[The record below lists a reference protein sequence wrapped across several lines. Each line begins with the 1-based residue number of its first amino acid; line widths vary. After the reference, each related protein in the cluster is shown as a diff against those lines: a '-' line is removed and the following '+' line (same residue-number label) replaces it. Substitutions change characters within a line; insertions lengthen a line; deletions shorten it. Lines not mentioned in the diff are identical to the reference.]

1 MLSKLSVGILGGMST
16 DRHTAT
22 SQPVEVPT
30 TSDRV
35 RQATV
40 LVGAV
45 VAIVGAAFGSGAFG
59 GQAVQNASGGAL
71 AADAT
76 VVAPDG
82 PAFSIWSLIYLGL
95 AVFAVYQALPR
106 HAADTRLRT
115 VSWWVLASMLLN
127 AAWIGV
133 VQTGV
138 LPLSVLVI
146 GVLVAVL
153 AMILVR
159 LVRTPP
165 TNALQA
171 VVLDGTVGLYL
182 GWASVA
188 TLANVAAA
196 LTDAGVGDLVLG
208 ATVWGVL
215 VVAAGAVL
223 AVVYAVFAARR
234 PMVAIGIGL
243 AMSWG
248 LGWIAYG
255 RANGPL
261 VDTTVAVAAGLAA
274 GVALLAP
281 VGTTLRAR
289 RG

>member
-1 MLSKLSVGILGGMST
+1 MST
-16 DRHTAT
+16 VRGTMSA
-22 SQPVEVPT
+22 QPVEAPT
-30 TSDRV
+30 TADRV
-35 RQATV
+35 RQVTV
-40 LVGAV
+40 LVGAA
-45 VAIVGAAFGSGAFG
+45 VAIVGAAYGSGAFG
-59 GQAVQNASGGAL
+59 GQAIQDAAGGAL

-95 AVFAVYQALPR
+95 AVFAVYQVLPR
-106 HAADTRLRT
+106 QATDPRLRA

-153 AMILVR
+153 AVILVR

-165 TNALQA
+165 TTALQA

-188 TLANVAAA
+188 TLANVAATLA
-196 LTDAGVGDLVLG
+196 DAGVGELALG
-208 ATVWGVL
+208 ATAWGVV

-223 AVVYAVFAARR
+223 AIAYAVFAARR
-234 PMVAIGIGL
+234 PVVAIGIGL
-243 AMSWG
+243 AMAWG
-248 LGWIAYG
+248 LGWIAAG
-255 RANGPL
+255 RAAGPL
-261 VDTTVAVAAGLAA
+261 VDGTVAVAAGVAA
-274 GVALLAP
+274 AVALLAP
-281 VGTTLRAR
+281 VVTTLRAR

>member
-1 MLSKLSVGILGGMST
+1 MST
-16 DRHTAT
+16 TRAAT
-22 SQPVEVPT
+22 SAQPATGPT
-30 TSDRV
+30 AADRT
-35 RQATV
+35 RQVTV

-45 VAIVGAAFGSGAFG
+45 VAIVGAAYGSGAFG
-59 GQAVQNASGGAL
+59 GQAIQDAAGGAL

-76 VVAPDG
+76 PVAPDG
-82 PAFSIWSLIYLGL
+82 PAFSIWSVIYLGL
-95 AVFAVYQALPR
+95 AVFAVYQVLPR
-106 HAADTRLRT
+106 TATDPRLRA

-146 GVLVAVL
+146 AVLVAVL
-153 AMILVR
+153 AVILVR

-165 TNALQA
+165 TSRVQA

-196 LTDAGVGDLVLG
+196 LTDAGVGEMALG
-208 ATVWGVL
+208 ATGWAVV
-215 VVAAGAVL
+215 VVAAGALL
-223 AVVYAVFAARR
+223 AVAYALFAARR
-234 PMVAIGIGL
+234 PVVAIAIGL
-243 AMSWG
+243 AMAWG

-261 VDTTVAVAAGLAA
+261 VDGTVAVAAGVAA

-281 VGTTLRAR
+281 VVTTLRAR
-289 RG
+289 RD

>member
-1 MLSKLSVGILGGMST
+1 MST
-16 DRHTAT
+16 VRAT
-22 SQPVEVPT
+22 TSAQPAAVPT
-30 TSDRV
+30 AADRA
-35 RQATV
+35 RQVTV

-45 VAIVGAAFGSGAFG
+45 VAIVGAAYGSGAFG

-76 VVAPDG
+76 PVAPDG
-82 PAFSIWSLIYLGL
+82 PAFSIWSVIYLGL

-106 HAADTRLRT
+106 QATDPRLRS
-115 VSWWVLASMLLN
+115 VAWWVLASMLLN

-146 GVLVAVL
+146 GALVAVL
-153 AMILVR
+153 AVILVK

-165 TNALQA
+165 ASALQA
-171 VVLDGTVGLYL
+171 AVLDGTVGLYL

-196 LTDAGVGDLVLG
+196 LTDAGVGQMGLG
-208 ATVWGVL
+208 STTWAVV
-215 VVAAGAVL
+215 VVAAGAALSVS
-223 AVVYAVFAARR
+223 YAVFAARR
-234 PMVAIGIGL
+234 PVVAIGIGL
-243 AMSWG
+243 AMAWG

-261 VDTTVAVAAGLAA
+261 LDSTVAVAAGIAA
-274 GVALLAP
+274 GIALLAP
-281 VGTTLRAR
+281 VVTTLRAR

>member
-1 MLSKLSVGILGGMST
+1 MST
-16 DRHTAT
+16 TRAAT
-22 SQPVEVPT
+22 SAQPATGPT
-30 TSDRV
+30 AADRL
-35 RQATV
+35 RQVTV

-45 VAIVGAAFGSGAFG
+45 VAIVGAAYGSGAFG
-59 GQAVQNASGGAL
+59 GQAIQDAADGAL
-71 AADAT
+71 SADAT

-95 AVFAVYQALPR
+95 GVFAVYQVLPR
-106 HAADTRLRT
+106 TATDPRLRA

-146 GVLVAVL
+146 AVLVAVL
-153 AMILVR
+153 AVILVR

-165 TNALQA
+165 TSRVQA
-171 VVLDGTVGLYL
+171 VVLDGTIGLYL

-188 TLANVAAA
+188 TLANVAATLA
-196 LTDAGVGDLVLG
+196 DAGVGELGLG
-208 ATVWGVL
+208 ASSWGVV
-215 VVAAGAVL
+215 VVAAGAALSV
-223 AVVYAVFAARR
+223 AYAVFAARR
-234 PMVAIGIGL
+234 PVAAIGIGL
-243 AMSWG
+243 AMAWG

-261 VDTTVAVAAGLAA
+261 LDSTVAVAAAIAA
-274 GVALLAP
+274 AVAILAP
-281 VGTTLRAR
+281 VVTTVSAR

>member
-1 MLSKLSVGILGGMST
+1 MS
-16 DRHTAT
+16 A
-22 SQPVEVPT
+22 QPVEAPT
-30 TSDRV
+30 TADRV
-35 RQATV
+35 RQVTV
-40 LVGAV
+40 LVGAA
-45 VAIVGAAFGSGAFG
+45 VAIVGAAYGSGAFG
-59 GQAVQNASGGAL
+59 GQAIQDAAGGAL

-95 AVFAVYQALPR
+95 AVFAVYQVLPR
-106 HAADTRLRT
+106 QATDPRLRA

-153 AMILVR
+153 AVILVR

-165 TNALQA
+165 TTALQA

-188 TLANVAAA
+188 TLANVAATLA
-196 LTDAGVGDLVLG
+196 DAGVGELALG
-208 ATVWGVL
+208 ATAWGVV

-223 AVVYAVFAARR
+223 AIAYAVFAARR
-234 PMVAIGIGL
+234 PVVAIGIGL
-243 AMSWG
+243 AMAWG
-248 LGWIAYG
+248 LGWIAAG
-255 RANGPL
+255 RAAGPL
-261 VDTTVAVAAGLAA
+261 VDGTVAVAAGVAA
-274 GVALLAP
+274 AVALLAP
-281 VGTTLRAR
+281 VVTTLRAR

>member
-1 MLSKLSVGILGGMST
+1 MST
-16 DRHTAT
+16 ARA
-22 SQPVEVPT
+22 T
-30 TSDRV
+30 TSAQPAAAPTSADRV
-35 RQATV
+35 RQVTV
-40 LVGAV
+40 LVGAA

-59 GQAVQNASGGAL
+59 GQAIQDAAGGAL

-76 VVAPDG
+76 PVAPDG
-82 PAFSIWSLIYLGL
+82 PAFSIWSVIYLGL
-95 AVFAVYQALPR
+95 AVFAVYQAVPR
-106 HAADTRLRT
+106 QATDPRLRS

-133 VQTGV
+133 VQTGI
-138 LPLSVLVI
+138 LPLSVVVI

-153 AMILVR
+153 AVILVR

-165 TNALQA
+165 TSA
-171 VVLDGTVGLYL
+171 VQTLVLDGTVGLYL

-196 LTDAGVGDLVLG
+196 LTDAGVGEGGLG
-208 ATVWGVL
+208 ATGWGVL

-223 AVVYAVFAARR
+223 AVAYALFAARR
-234 PMVAIGIGL
+234 PVVAIGTGL
-243 AMSWG
+243 AMAWG

-261 VDTTVAVAAGLAA
+261 VDGTVAVAAGIAA

-281 VGTTLRAR
+281 VLTTLRAR

>member
-1 MLSKLSVGILGGMST
+1 MST
-16 DRHTAT
+16 TRAT
-22 SQPVEVPT
+22 TSAQPAAAPT
-30 TSDRV
+30 TADRV
-35 RQATV
+35 RQVTV
-40 LVGAV
+40 LVGAA

-59 GQAVQNASGGAL
+59 GQAIQDAAGGAL

-76 VVAPDG
+76 PVAPDG
-82 PAFSIWSLIYLGL
+82 PAFSIWSVIYLGL
-95 AVFAVYQALPR
+95 AAFAIYQALPR
-106 HAADTRLRT
+106 QATDPRLRA

-138 LPLSVLVI
+138 LPLSVVVI
-146 GVLVAVL
+146 GALVAVL
-153 AMILVR
+153 AVILVR

-165 TNALQA
+165 TSALQA

-196 LTDAGVGDLVLG
+196 LTDAGVGDLGLG
-208 ATVWGVL
+208 ETGWA
-215 VVAAGAVL
+215 VVVVVAGAVL
-223 AVVYAVFAARR
+223 AVAYALFAARR
-234 PMVAIGIGL
+234 PVVAIATGA
-243 AMSWG
+243 AMAWG
-248 LGWIAYG
+248 LGWIAAG

-261 VDTTVAVAAGLAA
+261 LDGTVAVAAGVAA
-274 GVALLAP
+274 GIALLAP
-281 VGTTLRAR
+281 VVTTLRAR